1 MLKRPF
7 FNPLLGSASRRAAA
21 LGAVMMATVLT
32 NGGEQWACDRMS
44 GVSAL
49 DGHFIGWGTG
59 AGTAAKADTTL
70 FTEAAEARA
79 VATITTNGTNA
90 TAKYQAVGTLTSA
103 SGQTITNAG
112 NLTASSG
119 GVLIVKGDFTGVVLA
134 INDSI
139 TFTITIDPS

>member
-1 MLKRPF
+1 MMRRNF
-7 FNPLLGSASRRAAA
+7 HSAFLGSASRRAAA
-21 LGAVMMATVLT
+21 IGAVMLATVIT

-90 TAKYQAVGTLTSA
+90 AQRSTRPSARSRARVPRRSRTPETS
-103 SGQTITNAG
+103 
-112 NLTASSG
+112 LR
-119 GVLIVKGDFTGVVLA
+119 LA
-134 INDSI
+134 RARSDRQG
-139 TFTITIDPS
+139 